1 MFLRTP
7 SVTCKGAT
15 AERIQCF
22 LSPFSAFAWW
32 GHPCASWSP
41 HLSPSLSLSLLNT
54 HTPGWMTSLFRPGF
68 LYDRGISRI
77 LQQTSP
83 DRWCSR
89 ALSRALSLSLTRSP
103 QNDSLCTEHSSPIG
117 SWRCEESDIYALG
130 YLRKKKCTCFAG
142 IVAIS
147 TVAAYTVL

>member
-1 MFLRTP
+1 MQKSDCRAQF
-7 SVTCKGAT
+7 SVSSRHFQLSPDGAT
-15 AERIQCF
+15 LAPPGVPI
-22 LSPFSAFAWW
+22 
-32 GHPCASWSP
+32 
-41 HLSPSLSLSLLNT
+41 SLSLSLFLLNT

-117 SWRCEESDIYALG
+117 SWRCEESDIYAQG
-130 YLRKKKCTCFAG
+130 YLRIKKCTCFAG